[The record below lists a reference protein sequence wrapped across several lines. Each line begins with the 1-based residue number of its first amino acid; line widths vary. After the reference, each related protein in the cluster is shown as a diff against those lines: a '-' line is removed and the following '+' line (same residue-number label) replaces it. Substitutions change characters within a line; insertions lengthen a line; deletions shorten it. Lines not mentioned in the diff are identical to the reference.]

1 MGSLDVSDNISFS
14 STDITCF
21 RFESH
26 SKYAI
31 KQQVANMVRDVS
43 LPPDQPQKF
52 EFPGPQPVSIDV
64 KSHFH
69 VIQKD
74 DYAVAPKT
82 DGVRALVAFMD
93 IQAGKP
99 VHIACAMD
107 RSLKDVYG
115 ITINKIPRVLFQGTV
130 LDGEMVRT
138 NDNQAIFLIFD
149 AYIVAGFPQYHKP
162 FYHRLESIQTAL
174 VQSYQYTPGDTVA
187 METKP
192 WIPLEMA
199 PNTRAEFPVDKR
211 FPSDGF
217 VFMPVSDPIISG
229 HHNTFFKLK
238 NREHHT
244 VDFLFKDLA
253 LMAFNSESRRH
264 VKAGTLVVGPKQVPP
279 PNNSIVE
286 CTLHT
291 FHATPSKRTWQLVC
305 TRPDKTRCN
314 TVFVM
319 DKTLLNIQENL
330 SYDQIRQLK
339 PPLPKK

>member
-1 MGSLDVSDNISFS
+1 MPSLNVSDNILFS
-14 STDITCF
+14 STDINCF
-21 RFESH
+21 KFENT
-26 SKYAI
+26 SKYDI
-31 KQQVANMVRDVS
+31 KQHVANLIKDVS
-43 LPPDQPQKF
+43 LPPDVPQKF

-64 KSHFH
+64 TSHFH
-69 VIQKD
+69 VIQNNE
-74 DYAVAPKT
+74 YAVAPKT
-82 DGVRALVAFMD
+82 DGVRALVSFFD
-93 IQAGKP
+93 IAVNGKQ

-107 RSLKDVYG
+107 RSLKDAYG
-115 ITINKIPRVLFQGTV
+115 VKINKIPRVLFQGTV

-138 NDNQAIFLIFD
+138 NDNQAVFLIFD

-162 FYHRLESIQTAL
+162 FYDRLESIATAL
-174 VQSYQYTPGDTVA
+174 RMSYAYTPGDTMA
-187 METKP
+187 IEIKP
-192 WIPLEMA
+192 WIPLDMA
-199 PNTRAEFPVDKR
+199 PNTRSEFPVDKR

-217 VFMPVSDPIISG
+217 VFMPCRDPIIIG

-238 NREHHT
+238 NKEHHT
-244 VDFLFKDLA
+244 VDFLFKDGS

-264 VKAGTLVVGPKQVPP
+264 IKAGTLVVGPKQVHP

-291 FHATPSKRTWQLVC
+291 YATTPSKRTWNLVC

-330 SYDQIRQLK
+330 GYDHIRQLK
-339 PPLPKK
+339 PPKK